1 MRREDRNEGR
11 KAVRAAERRP
21 PCVISKHTLRYHA
34 DTAPGFPRRN
44 AGHKIPNTAKKWTTQ
59 LLWKLERG
67 EGEKKMVGGT
77 VAQCDAE
84 RELRGAQKRRRKIWG
99 AQSSRAFPLAQTR
112 RPRRIGQKLQ
122 PGIRSSSLLFSLFHS
137 SLAPYSPPWT
147 GAWSGSGRLIHSRQC
162 QSAHTSKMR
171 SRGERGAQR
180 PKFKQ

>member
-44 AGHKIPNTAKKWTTQ
+44 AGHKIPNTAKEWTTQ

-84 RELRGAQKRRRKIWG
+84 REREREREGRKNEGEKSGARKV
-99 AQSSRAFPLAQTR
+99 
-112 RPRRIGQKLQ
+112 
-122 PGIRSSSLLFSLFHS
+122 
-137 SLAPYSPPWT
+137 LAPSL
-147 GAWSGSGRLIHSRQC
+147 SLKRD
-162 QSAHTSKMR
+162 AHAESDKNY
-171 SRGERGAQR
+171 G
-180 PKFKQ
+180 

>member
-122 PGIRSSSLLFSLFHS
+122 PGIRSSSLSFFARSLFTSMDWSMEWIGAAHS
-137 SLAPYSPPWT
+137 LPTMP
-147 GAWSGSGRLIHSRQC
+147 IC
-162 QSAHTSKMR
+162 AHEQNEEQ
-171 SRGERGAQR
+171 RGEGSAKTQI
-180 PKFKQ
+180 QTVTE